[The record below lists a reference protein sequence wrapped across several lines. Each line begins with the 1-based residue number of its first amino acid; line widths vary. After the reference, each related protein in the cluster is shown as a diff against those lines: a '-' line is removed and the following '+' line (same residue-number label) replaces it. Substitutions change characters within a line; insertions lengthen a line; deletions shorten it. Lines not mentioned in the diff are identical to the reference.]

1 MKRGAVILL
10 VVLAVGA
17 AMGALSY
24 GFFRDRISAT
34 DWLRKEFS
42 LNEEQSARIFALNAE
57 WAAVQRDVRPHRAGW
72 LAIGRVNRFKQTVT
86 QEIREALV
94 ETDRVRSECRLKMLE
109 HFYEVAAVMP
119 EEERKKYLDMVLR
132 VVLKPGEMDSS
143 RWAPLRPISHDSTFA
158 GVRFHRRD

>member
-10 VVLAVGA
+10 VVLGVGA

-34 DWLRKEFS
+34 DWLQKEFS
-42 LNEEQSARIFALNAE
+42 LNEEQSARILALNAE
-57 WAAVQRDVRPHRAGW
+57 YGLQCKEMCAHIAQADSRLAG
-72 LAIGRVNRFKQTVT
+72 LIDSSRTVT

-109 HFYEVAAVMP
+109 HFYEVAAAMP

-143 RWAPLRPISHDSTFA
+143 H
-158 GVRFHRRD
+158 

>member
-10 VVLAVGA
+10 VVLGVGA

-24 GFFRDRISAT
+24 CFFRDRVSPA

-42 LNEEQSARIFALNAE
+42 LNEEQSARILALNAE
-57 WAAVQRDVRPHRAGW
+57 YGPQCKEMCARIAQADSRLSGLIDSST
-72 LAIGRVNRFKQTVT
+72 TVT

-119 EEERKKYLDMVLR
+119 EEKRKKYLDMVLPL
-132 VVLKPGEMDSS
+132 VLNPEGMDSS
-143 RWAPLRPISHDSTFA
+143 HGSPIASNLP
-158 GVRFHRRD
+158 R

>member
-10 VVLAVGA
+10 VVLGVGA

-24 GFFRDRISAT
+24 SFFRDRTSPS

-42 LNEEQSARIFALNAE
+42 LNKEQSAQIVALNAE
-57 WAAVQRDVRPHRAGW
+57 YGPKCKEMCARIAEADSR
-72 LAIGRVNRFKQTVT
+72 LARLIDSGTTVT

-94 ETDRVRSECRLKMLE
+94 ETDRVRSECRLKILE
-109 HFYEVAAVMP
+109 HFYEVAAAMP
-119 EEERKKYLDMVLR
+119 EEERKKYLDMVLP

-143 RWAPLRPISHDSTFA
+143 H
-158 GVRFHRRD
+158 

>member
-10 VVLAVGA
+10 LVLGVGA

-24 GFFRDRISAT
+24 GFFRDRISAI

-42 LNEEQSARIFALNAE
+42 LNEEQSARILALNAE
-57 WAAVQRDVRPHRAGW
+57 YGPQWKEMCADIAQADSRLAG
-72 LAIGRVNRFKQTVT
+72 LIDSNRTVT

-109 HFYEVAAVMP
+109 HFYEVAEAMP
-119 EEERKKYLDMVLR
+119 EEEREKYLDMVLR

-143 RWAPLRPISHDSTFA
+143 H
-158 GVRFHRRD
+158 